1 MSTEELYR
9 EIVEGSSD
17 GIWVFDLSGA
27 TIYANPTLARMFGV
41 TQEEFTR
48 LTVFD
53 SLDDEGKEQFAAHL
67 RELGQGRAQERDLEA
82 VFVRSDG
89 TRIWVLVGETLLRG
103 PDGEITGVLHRLTD
117 YDARRALVDRLTASR
132 QELADSQR
140 IARLGSWTWNLETDE
155 LVGSEALYRL
165 YGLTDPEAP
174 VPYADFLARVH
185 PDDVTEVDAAVER
198 ARTMGGEFMFVARIR
213 TDDDNLV
220 WTRGRG
226 VAHRDES
233 GRVVS
238 MTGTHQ
244 DITETRK
251 AELALEDQVAQN
263 MLMQA
268 VASAANEA
276 STLNE
281 VLGQARTLVLLHDD
295 WRRARGFGRSP
306 DGSGRLEPMY
316 LDEQD
321 RLDDLDTPEE
331 AALELALADRAA
343 ESRTLLWDDNKLTVA
358 FPVMYGDE
366 VHAVITITSRPPLYR
381 YDLIE
386 SFVRQSAVQLTRV
399 VEREL
404 AERALADARD
414 AAMEASRQ
422 KSEFLARMSHEIRT
436 PLNGVIGLNEL
447 LLRTD
452 MDGEQLRLA
461 SGVKAASRSLL
472 DLINDILD
480 FSKIEAG
487 MLELER
493 VSFDIREVLDQATA
507 VLSESADARDITLT
521 VDCDVSVPTLVAG
534 DPVRLGQVV
543 MNLGANAVKFTPQ
556 GRVGILASATEQDGH
571 VVLRVDVT
579 DTGVGVEGLD
589 LESLFESFHQGD
601 ASTTRV
607 HGGTGLGLAISR
619 EIVEAMGGEIGA
631 EARPQGGSLFWFTVT
646 LDAID
651 EADTSVPRWH
661 AERGTGLAVGRA
673 SVDGVRRRILVV
685 EDNPVNQVVAVGL
698 LRSLG
703 YDADTAD
710 DGAAGVSAWADGCY
724 DLVLMDVQMPRMDGY
739 AATREIRRNEPEGRR
754 VPVLAMTAAAIQG
767 ERERC
772 LEAGMD
778 DFLTKPVDVDALA
791 AALARWLGGDAPAA
805 RVAPPAREPVAD
817 GLDRDRLDMLRDMAD
832 GDTAYLDRA
841 IGRFVT
847 GTPDLVGA
855 IGAAVDAGDVDDL
868 RQQAHRLAGSAL
880 NLGVTRVGTAARALE
895 HLADTGT
902 TAGADDLLP
911 RLAEAVDADC
921 AALLSY
927 QQGYQVSDG

>member
-1 MSTEELYR
+1 MNSEELYR
-9 EIVEGSSD
+9 DVVEGSSD

-27 TIYANPTLARMFGV
+27 TIYANPALARMFGAS
-41 TQEEFTR
+41 QQEFTR

-53 SLDDEGKEQFAAHL
+53 SLDDVGKVQFAEHL
-67 RELGQGRAQERDLEA
+67 RQLALGRAQERDAESM
-82 VFVRSDG
+82 FVRGDG
-89 TRIWVLVGETLLRG
+89 TRMWVLVGETLLRG
-103 PDGEITGVLHRLTD
+103 PDGAVTGVLHRITD
-117 YDARRALVDRLTASR
+117 YDERRNLMDRLTESR
-132 QELADSQR
+132 QELAESQH
-140 IARLGSWTWNLETDE
+140 IARLGSWTWNLQTDE
-155 LVGSEALYRL
+155 LRGSEALYRL
-165 YGLTDPEAP
+165 YGLEDPGVP
-174 VPYADFLARVH
+174 IPYASFIARVH
-185 PDDVTEVDAAVER
+185 EDDLAEVEEAVQR
-198 ARTMGGEFMFVARIR
+198 ARTTGGEFVFVARMR
-213 TDDDNLV
+213 TDDGTLV

-226 VAHRDES
+226 VAHRDER

-244 DITETRK
+244 DVTETRT
-251 AELALEDQVAQN
+251 AQLALEDQVAQN
-263 MLMQA
+263 LLMQA
-268 VASAANEA
+268 IASAANEA
-276 STLNE
+276 RTLND
-281 VLGQARTLVLLHDD
+281 VLAQARSLVLLHDD
-295 WRRARGFGRSP
+295 WRRARGFGRAP
-306 DGSGRLEPMY
+306 DGSGIEPMY
-316 LDEQD
+316 VDEQD
-321 RLDDLDTPEE
+321 RLDDLATPEE
-331 AALELALADRAA
+331 AARELALARRAA
-343 ESRTLLWDDNKLTVA
+343 EGREVVWDDARLTIA

-366 VHAVITITSRPPLYR
+366 VYAVITITSRPPLYR
-381 YDLIE
+381 YELIE
-386 SFVRQSAVQLTRV
+386 SFARQSAVQLTRV
-399 VEREL
+399 IEREL

-414 AAMEASRQ
+414 AAMEGSRQ

-493 VSFDIREVLDQATA
+493 VSFDVREVLDQAVA
-507 VLSESADARDITLT
+507 VLAESADARDITLT
-521 VDCDVSVPTLVAG
+521 VDCDPSVPALIVG

-543 MNLGANAVKFTPQ
+543 MNLGANAVKFTPE
-556 GRVGILASATEQDGH
+556 GRVRIRASAVRRDGL
-571 VVLRVDVT
+571 VVLRVEVS
-579 DTGVGVEGLD
+579 DTGVGIAGLD
-589 LESLFESFHQGD
+589 PESLFESFNQGD

-631 EARPQGGSLFWFTVT
+631 QARPQGGSLFWFTVT
-646 LDAID
+646 LEAVDA
-651 EADTSVPRWH
+651 ADTAVPRWH
-661 AERGTGLAVGRA
+661 AERGTSPTA
-673 SVDGVRRRILVV
+673 SPARPEGGARRRILVV
-685 EDNPVNQVVAVGL
+685 EDNHVNQVVAVGL

-710 DGAAGVSAWADGCY
+710 DGVAGLEAWAGGCY

-739 AATREIRRNEPEGRR
+739 ATTREIRRREPEGRR
-754 VPVLAMTAAAIQG
+754 LPVLAMTAAAIQG

-772 LEAGMD
+772 LAAGMD
-778 DFLTKPVDVDALA
+778 DFLTKPVDPDALA
-791 AALARWLGGDAPAA
+791 AALSRWLGDEAPGERA
-805 RVAPPAREPVAD
+805 APPARVPVTD
-817 GLDRDRLDMLRDMAD
+817 DLDLDRLDLLRDMAD

-847 GTPDLVGA
+847 GTPDLVAA
-855 IGAAVDAGDVDDL
+855 IGAAVRAADPDDL

-880 NLGVTRVGTAARALE
+880 NLGVPRVGNAARALE

-902 TAGADDLLP
+902 TAGADDLLS
-911 RLAEAVDADC
+911 RLTQVVDAGC

-927 QQGYQVSDG
+927 QQGYRAADG

>member
-41 TQEEFTR
+41 TQDEFTR

-53 SLDDEGKEQFAAHL
+53 SLDDDGQEQFAAHL
-67 RELGQGRAQERDLEA
+67 RDLAVGRAQERDMETA
-82 VFVRSDG
+82 FKRSDG
-89 TRIWVLVGETLLRG
+89 TRMWVLVGETLLRG
-103 PDGEITGVLHRLTD
+103 PDGEITGVLHRITD
-117 YDARRALVDRLTASR
+117 FDERRALVDRLTASR
-132 QELADSQR
+132 HELAESQR
-140 IARLGSWTWNLETDE
+140 IARLGSWTWDLETDE
-155 LVGSEALYRL
+155 IVGSEALYRL
-165 YGLTDPEAP
+165 YGREDPEAP

-185 PDDVTEVDAAVER
+185 PDDLTEVEAAVER
-198 ARTMGGEFMFVARIR
+198 ARTTGGEFVFVARIR
-213 TDDDNLV
+213 TDDDELV

-226 VAHRDES
+226 VAHRDDS

-263 MLMQA
+263 LLMQA

-295 WRRARGFGRSP
+295 WRRARGFGRSA
-306 DGSGRLEPMY
+306 DGSRLEPMY
-316 LDEQD
+316 LDERD
-321 RLDDLDTPEE
+321 RLDDLDTAEE
-331 AALELALADRAA
+331 SALELALAHRAA
-343 ESRTLLWDDNKLTVA
+343 ESRTLLWDDKKLTVA

-366 VHAVITITSRPPLYR
+366 VQAVITITSSPPLYR

-422 KSEFLARMSHEIRT
+422 KSDFLARMSHEIRT

-493 VSFDIREVLDQATA
+493 VSFDVREVLDQATA

-521 VDCDVSVPTLVAG
+521 VDCEASVPALVAG

-556 GRVGILASATEQDGH
+556 GRVRMLASATEQDGH
-571 VVLRVDVT
+571 VVLRVDVS

-589 LESLFESFHQGD
+589 LESLFESFNQGD

-619 EIVEAMGGEIGA
+619 EIVEAMGGQIGA

-661 AERGTGLAVGRA
+661 AESGTGLAAAPGRLEG
-673 SVDGVRRRILVV
+673 GVRPRILVV

-710 DGAAGVSAWADGCY
+710 DGVAGLAAWADGCY

-739 AATREIRRNEPEGRR
+739 ATTREIRRTEPEGRR

-778 DFLTKPVDVDALA
+778 DFLTKPVDLDALA
-791 AALARWLGGDAPAA
+791 AALAHWLGHDAPVE

-841 IGRFVT
+841 IGRFVA
-847 GTPDLVGA
+847 GTPDLVVA
-855 IGAAVDAGDVDDL
+855 IGAAVSAGDVDDL

-880 NLGVTRVGTAARALE
+880 NLGVTRAGMAARALE

-921 AALLSY
+921 AALLTY
-927 QQGYQVSDG
+927 QQGYQVAQG